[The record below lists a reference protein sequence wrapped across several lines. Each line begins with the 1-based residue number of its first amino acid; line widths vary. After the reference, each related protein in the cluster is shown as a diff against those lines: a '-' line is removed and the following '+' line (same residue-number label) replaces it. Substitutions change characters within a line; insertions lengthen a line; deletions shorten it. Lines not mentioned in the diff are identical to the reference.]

1 MKIKRFNK
9 SMDNDIFSDEDLLND
24 ILLEYSD
31 EGFKWSKLYKLYKVY
46 NDGSGE
52 WLMPILSLQSRTVS
66 SLDDIFDQDYL
77 KVKYSDAPYP
87 GIIRAYQIEF
97 AEVYEDILATDK
109 QRGDNVR
116 KFQIPPEKIY
126 KFFDITKELQKR
138 FQSMGY
144 TFMLSVHENAEFDLL
159 IADNYK

>member
-1 MKIKRFNK
+1 MKIRRFNE
-9 SMDNDIFSDEDLLND
+9 SLDNDIFSDEDLLND

-31 EGFKWSKLYKLYKVY
+31 EGFKWGKLYKLYKVY

-52 WLMPILSLQSRTVS
+52 WLMPVLSSESRTVS
-66 SLDDIFDQDYL
+66 SLDDIFDKDDL

-109 QRGDNVR
+109 QIGDNIR
-116 KFQIPPEKIY
+116 KFQIPPEKLY
-126 KFFDITKELQKR
+126 KFFEITKEVQKR
-138 FQSMGY
+138 FESMDY

-159 IADNYK
+159 ITDKYQ